1 MILLIFF
8 IVLISII
15 MLQIQLCK
23 CKNKYLGLII
33 PTIISIPIS
42 VLVIMFSLLASQDVG
57 LFSIILAIL
66 GLVIYNIPSVL
77 LYLLYR
83 KFHI

>member
-8 IVLISII
+8 IVLISVI
-15 MLQIQLCK
+15 MLQIQLSK

-42 VLVIMFSLLASQDVG
+42 VLVIIFSILASQDVG

-66 GLVIYNIPSVL
+66 GLVIYNIPSAL